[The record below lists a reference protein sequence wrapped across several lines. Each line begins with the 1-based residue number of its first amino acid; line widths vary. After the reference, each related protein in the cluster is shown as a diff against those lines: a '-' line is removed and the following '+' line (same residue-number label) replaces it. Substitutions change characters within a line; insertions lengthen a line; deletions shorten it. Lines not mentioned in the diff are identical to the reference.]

1 MPQDAISY
9 LAVKKTSDG
18 WAMEEEYNVV
28 RTAWW
33 LVIRGRLEMI
43 WARITRERASGISL
57 LINIFYP
64 RVKNCF

>member
-1 MPQDAISY
+1 MPQDTINY

-43 WARITRERASGISL
+43 WARITRERA
-57 LINIFYP
+57 F
-64 RVKNCF
+64 